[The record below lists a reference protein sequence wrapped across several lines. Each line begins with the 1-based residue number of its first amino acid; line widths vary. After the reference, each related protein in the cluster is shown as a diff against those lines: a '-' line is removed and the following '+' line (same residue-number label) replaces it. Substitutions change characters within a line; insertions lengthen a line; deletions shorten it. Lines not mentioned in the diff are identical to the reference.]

1 MASGGL
7 DISVSSICFKKS
19 SINWPQQPLTER
31 VSYINEEMEFG
42 WSILQKG
49 AIIGHLADETRL
61 LTKTIFAT
69 IRYWFSQLDTGIPDI
84 FSFFIWA
91 SKVVQSKRFK
101 SLLQSIVVKRMKSCA
116 HLNLHKTI
124 LVHVTGPPR
133 CNIFYIILHI
143 SKKRIGM
150 KYLISMHAITRP

>member
-1 MASGGL
+1 MNLGL
-7 DISVSSICFKKS
+7 AYAVLLQTARQKLFEDISATTKIIDFH
-19 SINWPQQPLTER
+19 NWIQVYLKFF
-31 VSYINEEMEFG
+31 Y
-42 WSILQKG
+42 
-49 AIIGHLADETRL
+49 
-61 LTKTIFAT
+61 
-69 IRYWFSQLDTGIPDI
+69 
-84 FSFFIWA
+84 FFIWA

>member
-1 MASGGL
+1 MRFLANATFFRSQKL
-7 DISVSSICFKKS
+7 HKARTLCNAVHLQIDRQKLFEDIS
-19 SINWPQQPLTER
+19 
-31 VSYINEEMEFG
+31 
-42 WSILQKG
+42 
-49 AIIGHLADETRL
+49 
-61 LTKTIFAT
+61 AT
-69 IRYWFSQLDTGIPDI
+69 TTYWFSQLDTGIPV
-84 FSFFIWA
+84 FFYFFIWA

-150 KYLISMHAITRP
+150 KYRISMHAITRP